1 MIHPLP
7 TQENQWA
14 KGLLVDL
21 DMWVHTK
28 IRQLRFL
35 FGQLFRS
42 LVKTIVPNWT
52 VRKKIGG
59 WGYFAISAKF
69 LFSDFSTWSGGHNSG
84 FDYLISSAQKK
95 TCVFDVGAHIGI
107 TTLPLA
113 QAVGSGGRVFAVE
126 PSLQNRTFLNRHLE
140 ANKIENVT
148 VLDCALTDHSGQA
161 VTFFEMKDVSGMNGL
176 LNNRSGMHSIQVSAS
191 TLDQVASEFNVVPD
205 LIKIDIEGAELAC
218 LKGAINTIQLYQPEI
233 VLSVHPRQMQ
243 EMGNHVEELEV
254 FLDQMGYDVVDILS
268 GSSADRPLG
277 FGEYVLQAKSSSP
290 AA

>member
-1 MIHPLP
+1 
-7 TQENQWA
+7 
-14 KGLLVDL
+14 
-21 DMWVHTK
+21 MWVHTK

-42 LVKTIVPNWT
+42 LVKTIAPNWT
-52 VRKKIGG
+52 VRKQIGG
-59 WGYFAISAKF
+59 WGYFSISAKF
-69 LFSDFSTWSGGHNSG
+69 LFSDFSRWSDGHNSG
-84 FDYLISSAQKK
+84 FDYLISSAQRK

-113 QAVGSGGRVFAVE
+113 EAVGPRGRVFAIE
-126 PSLQNRTFLNRHLE
+126 PSPQNRSFLNQHLE

-148 VLDCALTDHSGQA
+148 VLDCALADRAEQVVS
-161 VTFFEMKDVSGMNGL
+161 FFEMKDVSGMNGL

-191 TLDQVASEFNVVPD
+191 TLDQVVSEFNVVPD

-218 LKGAINTIQLYQPEI
+218 LKGAIKTIQLYQPEI

-254 FLDQMGYDVVDILS
+254 FLHQMGYDVLDILS
-268 GSSADRPLG
+268 GSLADRPLG
-277 FGEYVLQAKSSSP
+277 FGEYVLQAKSSVP